1 LSIRA
6 ARTAVL
12 SSCATRP
19 ITRAGLAAV
28 FIAFG
33 CQSLQT
39 AAADGETR
47 SLVMHHMH
55 TGEDID
61 ITFKR
66 NGKYD
71 DEALDK
77 INWFLRDWRRQE
89 KTRMDPHL
97 LDVIWE
103 VYREVGGKEPIQIV
117 CGYRSPSTNAMLRR
131 RSSGVAQFS
140 QHTLGRATDFYIPG
154 VSLEEQRYAGLR
166 LQRGGVGYYP
176 TSGSPFIHLDTGN
189 VRHWPRMPEAQL
201 ARVLHDHRTIRLAS
215 RSGKPATDNDGAAS
229 ETQKPKRNFLAKLF
243 GFGEDED
250 EEAEASSTPTAMAH
264 EAAATP
270 AHVASTVPMPPTRP
284 ARVALASAST
294 LTPSPADIVRSRV
307 DWRGEVTP
315 APQAAP
321 IVEAKFVE
329 AKFVEPKFVEAKLV
343 EPKIVEAKI
352 VEAKAVAAPGAI
364 GTANARFVWIAGPQG
379 RATSEEPPRPKA
391 DLTGAAPETTAS
403 LGDWPNNVRNDRVP
417 TEIALAYATVPPPE
431 PRTRSLSSVVDVPR
445 VEPIRPARPAA
456 VVPAPSDSSSSIQK
470 SAPRIQDPWLRG
482 VVMAPSAYYS
492 MRVALLGSPD
502 YRSLAPLMRKP
513 ASAVAM
519 VFTVDPYSGLSPEY
533 FEGPAVA
540 FVPTITFA
548 TRTAGL
554 N

>member
-1 LSIRA
+1 VSIRA
-6 ARTAVL
+6 ARTAVFP
-12 SSCATRP
+12 SCASRP
-19 ITRAGLAAV
+19 VTRAGLAAV
-28 FIAFG
+28 FVAFG

-39 AAADGETR
+39 AVADGETR

-71 DEALDK
+71 DEALEK
-77 INWFLRDWRRQE
+77 VNWFLRDWRRQE

-140 QHTLGRATDFYIPG
+140 QHTLGKATDFYIPG
-154 VSLEEQRYAGLR
+154 VPLEEQRYAGLR

-201 ARVLHDHRTIRLAS
+201 ARVLHDHRTTRFAARIS
-215 RSGKPATDNDGAAS
+215 KPATDGDAAAT
-229 ETQKPKRNFLAKLF
+229 EAQKPKRNFLAKLF
-243 GFGEDED
+243 GFGEEGEDED
-250 EEAEASSTPTAMAH
+250 AEASSTPTASARA
-264 EAAATP
+264 EAAMTP
-270 AHVASTVPMPPTRP
+270 VHVATTVPMPPARP
-284 ARVALASAST
+284 ARVALVSTAAS
-294 LTPSPADIVRSRV
+294 TPSPADIVRSRV

-321 IVEAKFVE
+321 IAEAKISE
-329 AKFVEPKFVEAKLV
+329 AK
-343 EPKIVEAKI
+343 ISEAKI
-352 VEAKAVAAPGAI
+352 VEAKAVTAPGAI
-364 GTANARFVWIAGPQG
+364 GTGNTRFVWIAGPPG
-379 RATSEEPPRPKA
+379 RPAPEELPRPKA

-417 TEIALAYATVPPPE
+417 TEIALAYAAVPSSE

-445 VEPIRPARPAA
+445 SEPVRAARPAA
-456 VVPAPSDSSSSIQK
+456 VVVPSPSGTSSLIQK

-502 YRSLAPLMRKP
+502 YRNLVPFMRKP

-519 VFTVDPYSGLSPEY
+519 VFTVDPNSGLSAEY

>member
-1 LSIRA
+1 
-6 ARTAVL
+6 L
-12 SSCATRP
+12 SSRASRP
-19 ITRAGLAAV
+19 VTRAGLAAV

-55 TGEDID
+55 TGEDLD
-61 ITFKR
+61 ITYKR

-140 QHTLGRATDFYIPG
+140 QHTLGKATDFYIPG

-201 ARVLHDHRTIRLAS
+201 ARVLHDHRAVRLAS
-215 RSGKPATDNDGAAS
+215 RTSKPTTDNDGAES
-229 ETQKPKRNFLAKLF
+229 EAQKPKRNFLAKLF

-250 EEAEASSTPTAMAH
+250 EDAEASSPTAVAH

-270 AHVASTVPMPPTRP
+270 AHVASTVPMPPARP
-284 ARVALASAST
+284 ARVALASTST

-307 DWRGEVTP
+307 DWRGEVMP
-315 APQAAP
+315 SPQAAP
-321 IVEAKFVE
+321 IADAKV
-329 AKFVEPKFVEAKLV
+329 
-343 EPKIVEAKI
+343 VEAKI
-352 VEAKAVAAPGAI
+352 VEAKAVTAPGAI
-364 GTANARFVWIAGPQG
+364 GTTNARFVWIAGPPG

-403 LGDWPNNVRNDRVP
+403 LGDWPNSVRNDRVP
-417 TEIALAYATVPPPE
+417 TDIALAYAAVPAPE
-431 PRTRSLSSVVDVPR
+431 PRTRSLSSVVDVPHA
-445 VEPIRPARPAA
+445 EPIRPARPAA
-456 VVPAPSDSSSSIQK
+456 VVPAPSDTSSLIQK

-502 YRSLAPLMRKP
+502 YRNLAPFMRKP

>member
-1 LSIRA
+1 M
-6 ARTAVL
+6 
-12 SSCATRP
+12 
-19 ITRAGLAAV
+19 RAGLAAV

-33 CQSLQT
+33 CQSLQN

-55 TGEDID
+55 TGEAIN
-61 ITFKR
+61 ITYKR
-66 NGKYD
+66 NGAYD
-71 DEALDK
+71 DEALEK

-103 VYREVGGKEPIQIV
+103 VYRDVGGSQPIEIV

-140 QHTLGRATDFYIPG
+140 QHMLGKATDFYIPG

-201 ARVLHDHRTIRLAS
+201 ARVLHDHIRVAARTR
-215 RSGKPATDNDGAAS
+215 KPTGDNDVVVAEA
-229 ETQKPKRNFLAKLF
+229 QKPKPNFLAKLF
-243 GFGEDED
+243 GFGEEAEDED
-250 EEAEASSTPTAMAH
+250 AEAASAPTTTARR
-264 EAAATP
+264 EAATP
-270 AHVASTVPMPPTRP
+270 ARVASVPMPPARP
-284 ARVALASAST
+284 ARVALASTSALASASA
-294 LTPSPADIVRSRV
+294 PSPADIVKSRI
-307 DWRGEVTP
+307 DWNGEKVTP
-315 APQAAP
+315 APQPAAP
-321 IVEAKFVE
+321 
-329 AKFVEPKFVEAKLV
+329 
-343 EPKIVEAKI
+343 I

-364 GTANARFVWIAGPQG
+364 GAGNARFIWIAGPPG
-379 RATSEEPPRPKA
+379 RPAAEEPPRPKA
-391 DLTGAAPETTAS
+391 DLTSAAPATTAS
-403 LGDWPNNVRNDRVP
+403 LGDWPNTLRNDRVP
-417 TEIALAYATVPPPE
+417 TDIALAYAAVPPSE
-431 PRTRSLSSVVDVPR
+431 PRTRSLSSVVDVPHP
-445 VEPIRPARPAA
+445 EPIRPARPAA
-456 VVPAPSDSSSSIQK
+456 VVGPSRPDTSSSIQK

-502 YRSLAPLMRKP
+502 YRNLAPFMRKP
-513 ASAVAM
+513 ESAVAM
-519 VFTVDPYSGLSPEY
+519 LFTVDPYSGLSSEY
-533 FEGPAVA
+533 FDGPAVT